1 MDISNLKYFV
11 LFIGHGRSGHS
22 LFGALLNAHPNAV
35 IANELDI
42 LRMFDMKSVKERQIY
57 KAVLKKGPQVWK
69 HIKKRKKDW
78 PWLSGYED
86 LQVLGTKKGG
96 GTESYLRDNYGDL
109 HRLKKTL
116 SVPIKFIH
124 VKRNMYDN
132 ISTVLKKGGPKFG
145 FSDLDTAIDR
155 YFAGIPVIKKVRSS
169 EDFLEIKHED
179 FIADPKRLITE
190 ACEFLDLSIRKDYL
204 DFCTSVVWK
213 EPRVTRHTVNWEDR
227 YIDRVERLKHDVEF
241 LKEYTFDN

>member
-1 MDISNLKYFV
+1 MDLSSLNYFM

-42 LRMFDMKSVKERQIY
+42 FRMFNIKSTDESQIY
-57 KAVLKKGPQVWK
+57 RAVLKKGPQVWK

-78 PWLSGYED
+78 PWLSRYEN

-96 GTESYLRDNYGDL
+96 GTESYLRSNYGDL
-109 HRLKKTL
+109 HQLKKTL

-155 YFAGIPVIKKVRSS
+155 YFAGIPVIKKVREN
-169 EDFLEIKHED
+169 EDVLEIKHED
-179 FIADPKRLITE
+179 FIANPKQLITE
-190 ACEFLDLSIRKDYL
+190 ACEFLDLPVPDDYL
-204 DFCTSVVWK
+204 DFCVSVVWK
-213 EPRVTRHTVNWEDR
+213 EPRITRHTVNWTDKH
-227 YIDRVERLKHDVEF
+227 IARVEKLKQDVSF
-241 LKEYTFDN
+241 LREYTFDN